1 MIWKQ
6 RIKKFHLKVES
17 QGRDDSG
24 GQVKPFLQVG
34 VSTRRLL
41 PGKQNNLLTS
51 VRIERKAFKCNFLF
65 SRIQTVWF
73 IEICKEDLEL
83 NLELSL

>member
-41 PGKQNNLLTS
+41 PEKKQFTKFGQNKKKGL
-51 VRIERKAFKCNFLF
+51 
-65 SRIQTVWF
+65 
-73 IEICKEDLEL
+73 
-83 NLELSL
+83 